1 MVGSFASEQ
10 MGLPLSG
17 GAAVPPAAMAAAP
30 APRRRAASV
39 GEVQMALKV
48 STAQRVRRHSTGDR
62 HAAGLYAAV
71 LALRAVGQ
79 RVYRCGALHQV
90 DGRLLTTRELLKL
103 AGAVGK
109 RT

>member
-1 MVGSFASEQ
+1 MAGSVASEQ

-17 GAAVPPAAMAAAP
+17 GAAVPPAAMVAGP

-39 GEVQMALKV
+39 GGVQMALKV
-48 STAQRVRRHSTGDR
+48 STAQRVRRHSAGDR

-71 LALRAVGQ
+71 LVLRAVGR

-90 DGRLLTTRELLKL
+90 NGRLLTTRELLKL
-103 AGAVGK
+103 AGAVGE